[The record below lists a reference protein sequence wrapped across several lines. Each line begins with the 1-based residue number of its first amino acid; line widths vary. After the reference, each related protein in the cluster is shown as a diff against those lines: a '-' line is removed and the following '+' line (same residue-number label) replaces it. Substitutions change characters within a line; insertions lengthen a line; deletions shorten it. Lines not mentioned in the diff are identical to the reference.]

1 MKLKIA
7 DFFFFFF
14 FGISGK
20 KKKIKSVAYTW
31 QRRIDPPA
39 FKKLFF
45 PSCLYWTNDVY
56 IRVLPF
62 LGILNN
68 WLKKKKK
75 ENNSPFFSFSNAF
88 V

>member
-45 PSCLYWTNDVY
+45 PSCLY
-56 IRVLPF
+56 
-62 LGILNN
+62 
-68 WLKKKKK
+68 
-75 ENNSPFFSFSNAF
+75 
-88 V
+88 

>member
-45 PSCLYWTNDVY
+45 PHVSIEPMTCTLGF
-56 IRVLPF
+56 F
-62 LGILNN
+62 LF
-68 WLKKKKK
+68 WV
-75 ENNSPFFSFSNAF
+75 S
-88 V
+88 